1 VQQYSTEEFKSK
13 MEGTGGQQASGAG
26 GGGGGKNP
34 FDDLRKKMEA
44 AGKTQHGPSSAG
56 GMGPN
61 LEQARKLLYAKNSSE
76 ARNVAS
82 FMRLTNYAWSG
93 ISFALLFAFSMSAL
107 YRYFKKPE
115 PQEDKVCPPL
125 PLASPVGTAD
135 QGQGLPAPRFD

>member
-1 VQQYSTEEFKSK
+1 
-13 MEGTGGQQASGAG
+13 
-26 GGGGGKNP
+26 
-34 FDDLRKKMEA
+34 MEA

-61 LEQARKLLYAKNSSE
+61 AHLEQARKLLYAKNSSE

-107 YRYFKKPE
+107 YKYFKKPE
-115 PQEDKVCPPL
+115 PQQDKVCSLL
-125 PLASPVGTAD
+125 PS
-135 QGQGLPAPRFD
+135 LPAFSTPSACSTPKD